1 MELATPGTFNLTHVL
16 ALIVSLSVLT
26 LVCCLT
32 DPEVASVKQK
42 NHVESAAKDRRA
54 ERGIHVV
61 VVRDRKLDNG
71 SVGTPCKPTNNQTEC
86 QERQKSGNELSLISH
101 CEFPFAFGFDPPLPA

>member
-1 MELATPGTFNLTHVL
+1 MPVFDK
-16 ALIVSLSVLT
+16 T
-26 LVCCLT
+26 LFASCPYPTGMQLPNT
-32 DPEVASVKQK
+32 EVASV
-42 NHVESAAKDRRA
+42 NRNDVELSLEDGRV

-71 SVGTPCKPTNNQTEC
+71 SVGTPRKPANKQNEC
-86 QERQKSGNELSLISH
+86 QNGQKSGDELSLISH